1 MRHLIVPEFIP
12 IVKALAAGRKLTL
25 ALFMLACLGR
35 SLYHMLQE
43 PFNRSAGPL
52 WMLQLW
58 IYAYF
63 PDIAL
68 AHSLNADATSYG
80 LRYHAIQVSSL
91 SFDDYFNH
99 FWTRTTKEFVIP
111 FMARDYVPNWF
122 HAPYDPEN
130 PGQVEI
136 WASYL
141 IDCADVQELMLET
154 HRRFSNFKPA
164 GICCNQP
171 GYSPSACSWR
181 NLFFMNRFN
190 YLKEEILSRI
200 WPPAELLVTRFIA
213 TLEALKLNARGPY
226 AVRRTK
232 HPSPMKLVSSS
243 VERSAF
249 PREFQ
254 VLSQLKD
261 FLDGTPKA
269 TDMIR
274 PTDDTIDV
282 AKETIKEFL
291 FRHFFTDEVPNHMD
305 IMNAAYTLS
314 FADSLSKEQKEFWK
328 HFEMEFLG
336 LSSSYEAGFSTL
348 NEAEKTMETR
358 DSEAD

>member
-1 MRHLIVPEFIP
+1 
-12 IVKALAAGRKLTL
+12 
-25 ALFMLACLGR
+25 
-35 SLYHMLQE
+35 
-43 PFNRSAGPL
+43 
-52 WMLQLW
+52 
-58 IYAYF
+58 
-63 PDIAL
+63 
-68 AHSLNADATSYG
+68 
-80 LRYHAIQVSSL
+80 
-91 SFDDYFNH
+91 
-99 FWTRTTKEFVIP
+99 
-111 FMARDYVPNWF
+111 
-122 HAPYDPEN
+122 
-130 PGQVEI
+130 
-136 WASYL
+136 
-141 IDCADVQELMLET
+141 
-154 HRRFSNFKPA
+154 
-164 GICCNQP
+164 
-171 GYSPSACSWR
+171 
-181 NLFFMNRFN
+181 MNRFN

-249 PREFQ
+249 PRVKSTASGSQKQLFHDKRVIEIDSPPWDITDDCITPVGETGVAETTADTSSLNSKSTVTNKINLDDDPDLDAAEFQ